1 MLQNYLKIALRNLAR
16 NRVFTFVNVLGL
28 GLGIAASI
36 LMLEY
41 ISFEKSV
48 NQFHEKLPN
57 LYRLLYQGKD
67 GGTWETVSPTFGPRM
82 KADLGEVKDFCRV
95 AENIA
100 QGIVSNNE
108 PNPKSFREEAIVYA
122 EGNFFNVFSFNVLE
136 GNKADLKKT
145 NHVFISKSTAYKYF
159 EKQKA
164 FGKILKINNQFG
176 QQFFTIAGVYEDFRI
191 TSDFKYDMVFS
202 LQTLANKAN
211 LNGNEGWA
219 GLDRPNSMFIKTYLL
234 CQDDLNIASFEPKIN
249 KILKELRPDAEQTLR
264 IQPFKNTHLGAS
276 LNDTFITSGS
286 LSFVYL
292 MGAITFLIL
301 MIAWFNYINL
311 STAVSSKRGKEVGVR
326 KVVGASRSQL
336 ITQFLSESALLN
348 LMGLCFGLLLV
359 EVLQKPFNQLID
371 KELSLSIFKEN
382 GLWIYG
388 LIILIIGTLLSGAY
402 TAFGLSSFIP
412 AKILKGSFSQSV
424 KGVWLRKTLVVFQFS
439 ISIILIIA
447 TLVVL
452 KQIHF
457 MQNQNLGMNIN
468 QKVVIIGPEVG
479 KDSTYKN
486 RKNLF
491 KNQIAQ
497 QSFVKDYT
505 GTGSV
510 PGKWYNFGDYGI
522 TKLNPRPG
530 DDKKMY
536 SIMGIDERYARNFN
550 LKFAAGKDF
559 TNEICIKGS
568 ELNNQLIIN
577 EKAAKELGFTSPAK
591 AINQKIIWQDKQYE
605 ILGVLKDYHH
615 LGLRQPI
622 DPILFYPTKDIHYFT
637 VTLTT
642 DNIQTKMGNLEAL
655 YKQSFPNNPFDFFF
669 ADENFN
675 KQYKSELQFGN
686 IFTSASML
694 AIFIACLGLFGLA
707 TFTAEARTKE
717 IGIRKVLG
725 ASMTQI
731 VNLLSKDFLKLVILG
746 IVIAS
751 PIAYWAM
758 NKWLQDFAYR
768 VEISWW
774 IFALA
779 GIVAIVIALLTV
791 SYQSIKAALANPVKS
806 LRTE

>member
-1 MLQNYLKIALRNLAR
+1 MIQNYLKIALRNLVR
-16 NRVFTFVNVLGL
+16 NRIFTFVNVLGL
-28 GLGIAASI
+28 GLGVAASI

-67 GGTWETVSPTFGPRM
+67 GGTWETVSPAFGPRM

-100 QGIVSNNE
+100 QGIVSNTESNQ
-108 PNPKSFREEAIVYA
+108 KLFREESIVYA
-122 EGNFFNVFSFNVLE
+122 EGNFFDIFSFNILE
-136 GNKADLKKT
+136 GNKTDLKKT
-145 NHVFISKSTAYKYF
+145 NNVFISKSTAYKYF
-159 EKQKA
+159 DKQKA
-164 FGKILKINNQFG
+164 LGKTLKINNQFG
-176 QQFFTIAGVYEDFRI
+176 QQFFTVAGVYEDFPI
-191 TSDFKYDMVFS
+191 TSNFKYDMVFS
-202 LQTLANKAN
+202 LQTLANPAN
-211 LNGNEGWA
+211 LNGNEMWA
-219 GLDRPNSMFIKTYLL
+219 ALDRPNAMYIKTFLL
-234 CQDDLNIASFEPKIN
+234 CQDGLNIATFEPKIN
-249 KILKELRPDAEQTLR
+249 KILKDLRPDAEQSLR
-264 IQPFKNTHLGAS
+264 IQPFKNSHLGAS
-276 LNDTFITSGS
+276 LRDTYVTTGS

-301 MIAWFNYINL
+301 AIAWFNYINL

-326 KVVGASRSQL
+326 KVVGASRGQL
-336 ITQFLSESALLN
+336 IVQFLSESALLN
-348 LMGLCFGLLLV
+348 LLGLCFGLFLV
-359 EVLQKPFNQLID
+359 EILQKPFNQLIGKD
-371 KELSLSIFKEN
+371 LSMSIFKEN

-388 LIILIIGTLLSGAY
+388 LIILIVGTLLSGAY
-402 TAFGLSSFIP
+402 TAFGLSSFVP
-412 AKILKGSFSQSV
+412 AKTLKGGFSQSV
-424 KGVWLRKTLVVFQFS
+424 KGVWLRKSLVVFQFS
-439 ISIILIIA
+439 VSIILIVA

-452 KQIHF
+452 KQISF
-457 MQNQNLGMNIN
+457 MQNKNLGMNIT
-468 QKVVIIGPEVG
+468 QKVVILGPEVG
-479 KDSTYKN
+479 KDSAYKN
-486 RKNLF
+486 RKNTF
-491 KNQIAQ
+491 KNDIAQ

-510 PGKWYNFGDYGI
+510 PGKYYNFGDYGI
-522 TKLNPRPG
+522 SKLSPRPG
-530 DDKKMY
+530 DEKKMY
-536 SIMGIDERYARNFN
+536 SIVGIDERYCHSFN
-550 LKFAAGKDF
+550 LKFVAGTDF
-559 TNEICIKGS
+559 TNEICAKGS

-577 EKAAKELGFTSPAK
+577 EKASKELGFESPAK
-591 AINQKIIWQDKQYE
+591 AINQRIIWQDKQYE

-622 DPILFYPTKDIHYFT
+622 DPIIFYPTKDIHYFT
-637 VTLTT
+637 VTLTA
-642 DNIQTKMGNLEAL
+642 DEIQSKMANLETV
-655 YKQSFPNNPFDFFF
+655 YKKSFPNNPFDFFF

-675 KQYKSELQFGN
+675 RQYKSELQYGN

-725 ASMTQI
+725 ASVTQI
-731 VNLLSKDFLKLVILG
+731 VKLLSKDFILLVILG
-746 IVIAS
+746 IVIAT
-751 PIAYWAM
+751 PIAYYLA

-768 VEISWW
+768 IDLEWW